1 MKKIS
6 IFAAKIIQINKLT
19 FMTKKFLVTT
29 STFAIA
35 LACVSG
41 LSSCQ
46 DEDLGVSET
55 VLKERAFE
63 QGFTKAFGQPS
74 ADQTWDF
81 YNEKLQSLKGNLVEE
96 DASEDAVASDMTRAT
111 MATISID
118 DAEQPA
124 SVQENSSIW
133 TTLMPEGQN
142 NTTKGQNFF
151 SLVSSGTFTISA
163 VQYSGRYEDDN
174 DFRVGIRYRDDNGRL
189 QRRTLFGP
197 SDISG
202 NPGFAKTVTLTEGAE
217 FDLFVE
223 YPGWLLTHTY
233 YTDEYPNL
241 LNAITG
247 RFDGPALLLYT
258 GESETEKVMVIGFEE
273 DWGVIVGLRND
284 LDFNDV
290 VLYISGNLPMASPK
304 RYFAEDLKS
313 LDFDYNDVVFDV
325 TNAGITLRAVGGTL
339 PVYLR
344 VKDKKDK
351 TTTTQEL
358 HELMGGGTFV
368 DSKGDKFYQ
377 PINVGGKNGITK
389 DAVKIVTWTDNEG
402 TRLTNEELAAFNDVT
417 LLVAKKFGAT
427 ATALTNVDDFTEV
440 NPQNPA
446 LLTVPSET
454 PWMKELTRIDKGYPN
469 FFGSAWYEESNSEYL
484 YK

>member
-1 MKKIS
+1 
-6 IFAAKIIQINKLT
+6 
-19 FMTKKFLVTT
+19 MTKKFLVAT

-35 LACVSG
+35 VAFG
-41 LSSCQ
+41 FSSCQ
-46 DEDLGVSET
+46 EEELGVSES

-74 ADQTWDF
+74 ADQSWDF

-96 DASEDAVASDMTRAT
+96 EALEDAETSDMTRAT
-111 MATISID
+111 MATISIE

-133 TTLMPEGQN
+133 TDLMPEGKN
-142 NTTKGQNFF
+142 NATKGQNFF

-163 VQYSGRYEDDN
+163 VQYSGRYEDDR
-174 DFRVGIRYRDDNGRL
+174 DFRVGIRYRDGNNL
-189 QRRTLFGP
+189 KKETLFGP

-202 NPGFAKTVTLTEGAE
+202 NPGFAKTVTLTEGTE

-223 YPGWLLTHTY
+223 YPGLFLTHTY

-247 RFDGPALLLYT
+247 RFDGPALLLYS

-273 DWGVIVGLRND
+273 DWGIIVGLRND

-304 RYFAEDLKS
+304 RFFAEDLKS

-344 VKDKKDK
+344 VKDKKNK

-358 HELMGGGTFV
+358 HELMGGSTYV
-368 DSKGDKFYQ
+368 DSKGETFYQ

-440 NPQNPA
+440 NPNNPA

-469 FFGSAWYEESNSEYL
+469 FYQNNWYEITNPANL
-484 YK
+484 YHN

>member
-1 MKKIS
+1 
-6 IFAAKIIQINKLT
+6 
-19 FMTKKFLVTT
+19 MTKKILVTT

-35 LACVSG
+35 LAMVSG

-74 ADQTWDF
+74 ADQSWDF
-81 YNEKLQSLKGNLVEE
+81 YNEKLRSLKGNLVEE
-96 DASEDAVASDMTRAT
+96 EASEDAETSDMTRAT

-133 TTLMPEGQN
+133 TDLMPEGQN
-142 NTTKGQNFF
+142 NATKGQNFF

-163 VQYSGRYEDDN
+163 VQYSGRYEDN
-174 DFRVGIRYRDDNGRL
+174 SDFRVGIRYRDNNNRL
-189 QRRTLFGP
+189 QKVTLFGP
-197 SDISG
+197 SEISG

-223 YPGWLLTHTY
+223 YGGFIFTHTY

-241 LNAITG
+241 LNAFTG

-273 DWGVIVGLRND
+273 DWGLIVGLRND

-344 VKDKKDK
+344 VKDKKNK

-358 HELMGGGTFV
+358 HELMGGSTYV
-368 DSKGDKFYQ
+368 DSKGETFYQ

-469 FFGSAWYEESNSEYL
+469 FFGSGWYEESNSEYL